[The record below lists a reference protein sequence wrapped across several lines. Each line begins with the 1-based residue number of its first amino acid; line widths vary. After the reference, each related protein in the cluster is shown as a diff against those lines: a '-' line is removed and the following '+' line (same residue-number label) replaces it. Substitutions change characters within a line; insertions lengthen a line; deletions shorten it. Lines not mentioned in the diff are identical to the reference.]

1 MQRKEQIK
9 AKKYFD
15 IPALFAAGLLQKKIK
30 NIDTYAP
37 CMRQA
42 KS

>member
-15 IPALFAAGLLQKKIK
+15 IPALFAGLLQKQIK

>member
-15 IPALFAAGLLQKKIK
+15 IPALLAGLLQKRIK
-30 NIDTYAP
+30 NTDTYAP
-37 CMRQA
+37 CMHQA
-42 KS
+42 ES